1 MRILASALVV
11 LLLTPGV
18 WGQSAAPAF
27 EVASIKR
34 VTDVPVNFP
43 GVLLQPGGRVTS
55 PGTNV
60 RNLILLAYGL
70 QDLQL
75 SGGPS
80 WLGSERYAIDARTGA
95 DATRASV
102 RSMVKALLVER
113 FQLVAHVERRE
124 LPAFSLVLAD
134 RDGRLG
140 PRLKR
145 SGPNC
150 APVTPPPGVPIPP
163 PPPPGPESGITPV
176 LPQDPLGPTCGFV
189 NFPGWMSGRKIT
201 MAHVAL
207 QLTQLTRRPV
217 LDETG
222 LSGDF
227 DMDVTFMPDQPVRL
241 NGGAAPP
248 ELSQSDRPPLV
259 TAIQEDLG
267 LKLDARRRDVDVL
280 VIDRLERPSE
290 N

>member
-1 MRILASALVV
+1 MRIVASALVV
-11 LLLTPGV
+11 LLLAPGV
-18 WGQSAAPAF
+18 WGQSAEPAF
-27 EVASIKR
+27 EVASVKR
-34 VTDVPVNFP
+34 VVDVPINFP

-55 PGTNV
+55 PATSL
-60 RNLILLAYGL
+60 RQLILLAYGL
-70 QDLQL
+70 QNLQL

-80 WLGSERYAIDARTGA
+80 WIGSERYAIEARTSA
-95 DATRASV
+95 NATRADV

-113 FQLVAHVERRE
+113 FQLVAHLEKRE
-124 LPAFSLVLAD
+124 LPAFALVLASG
-134 RDGRLG
+134 DGRLG

-145 SGPNC
+145 SGPTC
-150 APVTPPPGVPIPP
+150 APVQPPPGVPLPP

-176 LPQDPLGPTCGFV
+176 LPQDPLDPTCGFV

-207 QLTQLTRRPV
+207 QLTQLTGRPV

-222 LSGDF
+222 LAGDF

-248 ELSQSDRPPLV
+248 ELAQSDRPPLM
-259 TAIQEDLG
+259 TAIQDDLG

-280 VIDRLERPSE
+280 VIDRIERPSE

>member
-1 MRILASALVV
+1 VRIPLAV
-11 LLLTPGV
+11 LLLATSASA
-18 WGQSAAPAF
+18 QSTGPAF
-27 EVASIKR
+27 EVASVKR
-34 VTDVPVNFP
+34 VVDVPVGFP
-43 GVLLQPGGRVTS
+43 GVMLQPGGRVTS
-55 PGTNV
+55 PGTSV
-60 RNLILLAYGL
+60 RQLILVAYGL

-75 SGGPS
+75 SGGPP
-80 WLGSERYAIDARTGA
+80 WIGSERYAIEARTGA

-102 RSMVKALLVER
+102 RSMVKSLLTER
-113 FQLVAHVERRE
+113 FQLVAHFEKRE
-124 LPAFSLVLAD
+124 LPAFALVLAA

-140 PRLKR
+140 PRLRR
-145 SGPNC
+145 SGPTC
-150 APVTPPPGVPIPP
+150 APVAPPPGVPLPP
-163 PPPPGPESGITPV
+163 PPPPGPEAGITPV

-217 LDETG
+217 VDETG

-248 ELSQSDRPPLV
+248 ELSQSDRPPLM
-259 TAIQEDLG
+259 TAIQDDLG

-280 VIDRLERPSE
+280 VIDRIERPSD

>member
-1 MRILASALVV
+1 MRILFAV
-11 LLLTPGV
+11 LLLGLSV
-18 WGQSAAPAF
+18 SAQSPAPAF
-27 EVASIKR
+27 DVASVKR
-34 VTDVPVNFP
+34 VMDVPVNFP

-55 PGTNV
+55 PGTSV
-60 RNLILLAYGL
+60 RQLILLAYGL

-80 WLGSERYAIDARTGA
+80 WIGAERYVIEARTDA
-95 DATRASV
+95 NATRASV
-102 RSMVKALLVER
+102 RSMVKTLLAER
-113 FQLVAHVERRE
+113 FQLVAHIEKRD
-124 LPAFSLVLAD
+124 LPAFALVLAN

-140 PRLKR
+140 PRLQR
-145 SGPNC
+145 SGPQC
-150 APVTPPPGVPIPP
+150 APVSPPPGVPLPP
-163 PPPPGPESGITPV
+163 PPPPGPESGVTPV

-201 MAHVAL
+201 MTHIAL

-217 LDETG
+217 VDETG
-222 LSGDF
+222 LMGDF

-241 NGGAAPP
+241 NGATAPP
-248 ELSQSDRPPLV
+248 ELSQSDRPPLL
-259 TAIQEDLG
+259 TAIQDDLG

-280 VIDRLERPSE
+280 VIDRIERPSE